1 MDQAT
6 AARELISG
14 LNQALH
20 DLPSLPPLLPIP
32 EVFQTATIQYWW
44 AEDSLAGFTI
54 VMVEAAFEMIR
65 KYNAL
70 PKGVGSAATRQHFS
84 EQGDFK
90 TRIKDAITE
99 LEKVAL

>member
-1 MDQAT
+1 LDQAT